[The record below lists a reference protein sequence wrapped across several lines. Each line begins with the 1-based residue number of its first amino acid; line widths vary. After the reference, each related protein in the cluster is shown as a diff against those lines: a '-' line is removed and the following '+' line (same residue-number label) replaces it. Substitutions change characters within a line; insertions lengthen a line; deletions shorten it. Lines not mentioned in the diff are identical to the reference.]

1 VAGRPRILTRDRVDE
16 LAAKLAEGRTLE
28 QACRELGVA
37 VRSAYRW
44 KAEGEQELGGLSP
57 QGHLALAL
65 TRACE
70 RTMEPDWQVSAQALD
85 ALMAEFAEERL
96 LWGGAGRD

>member
-44 KAEGEQELGGLSP
+44 QAEGQEELSDLSP

-65 TRACE
+65 TRA
-70 RTMEPDWQVSAQALD
+70 RDRARPEPDWQVSARTLD
-85 ALMAEFAEERL
+85 ALLAEFKGEADAAR
-96 LWGGAGRD
+96 WA